1 MDSHVSLKFNIVRKS
16 DYISE
21 ISKTQVY
28 IVKDIDKVSVK
39 LTTQVPNQY
48 LNHSI
53 GLLGSL

>member
-39 LTTQVPNQY
+39 LTAQVPNQY